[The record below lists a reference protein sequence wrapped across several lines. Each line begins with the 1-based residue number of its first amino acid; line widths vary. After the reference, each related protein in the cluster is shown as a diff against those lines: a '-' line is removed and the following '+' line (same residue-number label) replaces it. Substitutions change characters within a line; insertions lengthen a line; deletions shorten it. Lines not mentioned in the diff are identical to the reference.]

1 MKLKINYSVIV
12 LFMLLA
18 VSCGPKKKTQIVMKP
33 ETTTISGDLSDCFEV
48 VDQESVVK
56 LKDGRLEPFATWSV
70 KIRRTDN
77 PLPFPEGVKP
87 DPYGT
92 FGSGVNA
99 HAGFGLEVVDEN
111 GTTIQ
116 KNAATQGGLGGAY
129 SSEDVKG
136 ILRLKP
142 GEEGTIRWTVDDKAI
157 DAKEI
162 KFKISSAYELVEEST
177 TSTDKDDDNDDYS
190 QAYKEAKDEF
200 DNAYK
205 EAKDEYKKAYEE
217 AKKEYKDAYK
227 QAQKELDDALDDLDW

>member
-18 VSCGPKKKTQIVMKP
+18 VSCAPKKKTQIVMKP

-111 GTTIQ
+111 GSTIQ

-177 TSTDKDDDNDDYS
+177 TSTDKDDYS
-190 QAYKEAKDEF
+190 Q
-200 DNAYK
+200 AYK

-217 AKKEYKDAYK
+217 AKKEYENAYE

>member
-1 MKLKINYSVIV
+1 MKFKPIYSVIV
-12 LFMLLA
+12 LFVFLA

-33 ETTTISGDLSDCFEV
+33 ETTTIAGDLSDCFEV
-48 VDQESVVK
+48 VDQECVVK
-56 LKDGRLEPFATWSV
+56 LKNGGLEPFATWGV

-87 DPYGT
+87 EPYGT
-92 FGSGVNA
+92 FGSGVQA
-99 HAGFGLEVVDEN
+99 LAGFGLEVVDEN
-111 GTTIQ
+111 GTIIQ

-129 SSEDVKG
+129 SSDDVKG
-136 ILRLKP
+136 ILKLKP
-142 GEEGTIRWTVDDKAI
+142 GEDATIRWTVDKA
-157 DAKEI
+157 ALEGKEL

-177 TSTDKDDDNDDYS
+177 TSIDNDDYS

-217 AKKEYKDAYK
+217 AKKEYKNAYK